1 MFKKK
6 WMSRFLSLGL
16 AFSLLFCPA
25 VRAAEDAEVQTPES
39 YTVIKALRN
48 YIHRY
53 YQFDVTDEEL
63 LDALI
68 KEILLKDDS
77 AESFKFV
84 ADALTSALDKHSMY
98 FTPAETEKFTEDVSA
113 EFAGVGIPLVNIDG
127 YCTVMSIL
135 PNTAAVGSG
144 LVPGDKIIAVN
155 GENVV
160 NTDVDLIVKKV
171 RGAEGTAVTLTILS
185 ENGNTWDV
193 TLTRSTVVTPSADY
207 KLNSAKD
214 TAYVVISQFG
224 ADTAAQFDGI
234 LHEVKDLGI
243 KKMIIDLR
251 NNTGGFTDQAYKM
264 ATEFLKDGTVVYQES
279 SRSSGLTHEYTSRNP
294 APDTEMQLVI
304 LVNDYTASAS
314 EIFTG
319 AMKDNGRATIIGI
332 KTFGKGTVQTVTG
345 MGDYGSIKLTI
356 AEFMSPSGA
365 TINGVGITPDIC
377 VENTTRPVED
387 SDLLPLSLS
396 VKYQIGDNNKEVC
409 AIKQRLSYLGLYSGD
424 VDSPVFDK
432 DTDLAIRR
440 FQQYS
445 GLYPYGVADIN
456 TQLTLQT
463 EVKNGELVMDNQLT
477 RAYQELGTVE

>member
-1 MFKKK
+1 MFKKQ
-6 WMSRFLSLGL
+6 MARFLSLVL

-25 VRAAEDAEVQTPES
+25 VRAAEDTETQTPES

-68 KEILLKDDS
+68 KEILVKDDS
-77 AESFKFV
+77 AESFEFV
-84 ADALTSALDKHSMY
+84 ADALTSALDKHSVY
-98 FTPAETEKFTEDVSA
+98 FTPAETEKFNEDVSA
-113 EFAGVGIPLVNIDG
+113 EFAGVGVSLVNIAG

-160 NTDVDLIVKKV
+160 DSDVDLIITKV
-171 RGAEGTAVTLTILS
+171 RGEEGTPVTLTILS

-193 TLTRSTVVTPSADY
+193 TLTRSTVVTPSAEY
-207 KLNSAKD
+207 TLNSAKD

-224 ADTAAQFDGI
+224 ADTAAQFSSI
-234 LHEVKDLGI
+234 LSEVKELGVQ
-243 KKMIIDLR
+243 KMIIDLR

-264 ATEFLKDGTVVYQES
+264 ASEFLGTGTVVYQES
-279 SRSSGLTHEYTSRNP
+279 SRALGITQQYVSRNP
-294 APDTEMQLVI
+294 EPDTAMQLII

-319 AMKDNGRATIIGI
+319 ALKDNGRATVIGI

-345 MGDYGSIKLTI
+345 MGNYGSIKLTI
-356 AEFMSPSGA
+356 AEFASPSGA
-365 TINGVGITPDIC
+365 AINGVGILPDIR
-377 VENTTRPVED
+377 VENTTRPVEN

-396 VKYQIGDNNKEVC
+396 VKYQIGDNNEEIC
-409 AIKQRLSYLGLYSGD
+409 AIKQRLSYLGLYSSD

-440 FQQYS
+440 FQQYA

-463 EVKNGELVMDNQLT
+463 EVKNGELYVDNQLT
-477 RAYQELGTVE
+477 RAYKELGTVE

>member
-113 EFAGVGIPLVNIDG
+113 EFAGVGISLVNIDG

-185 ENGNTWDV
+185 
-193 TLTRSTVVTPSADY
+193 
-207 KLNSAKD
+207 
-214 TAYVVISQFG
+214 
-224 ADTAAQFDGI
+224 
-234 LHEVKDLGI
+234 
-243 KKMIIDLR
+243 
-251 NNTGGFTDQAYKM
+251 
-264 ATEFLKDGTVVYQES
+264 
-279 SRSSGLTHEYTSRNP
+279 
-294 APDTEMQLVI
+294 
-304 LVNDYTASAS
+304 
-314 EIFTG
+314 
-319 AMKDNGRATIIGI
+319 
-332 KTFGKGTVQTVTG
+332 
-345 MGDYGSIKLTI
+345 
-356 AEFMSPSGA
+356 
-365 TINGVGITPDIC
+365 
-377 VENTTRPVED
+377 
-387 SDLLPLSLS
+387 
-396 VKYQIGDNNKEVC
+396 
-409 AIKQRLSYLGLYSGD
+409 
-424 VDSPVFDK
+424 
-432 DTDLAIRR
+432 
-440 FQQYS
+440 
-445 GLYPYGVADIN
+445 
-456 TQLTLQT
+456 
-463 EVKNGELVMDNQLT
+463 
-477 RAYQELGTVE
+477 